1 MAIAALPEATVHL
14 LGSAQALTTPTSLVK
29 ELIDN
34 GLDAKATSIDILISQ
49 NTIDKI
55 EVRDNGHGIPQQ
67 DLDALGRRGHTS
79 KLRSFDDLKAIG
91 GVSLG
96 FRGEALASAVQLGE
110 VSVTS
115 RTDADPVATTVKLKA
130 PGGIESQ
137 SRKSH
142 PIGTTVCV
150 LKFLEKI
157 PVRKQT
163 TLKAAPKTLV
173 KVKELLQSYALSRP
187 SVRFT
192 LKVIKGAKG
201 SWSFAPRPNDG
212 IKEAVSQVI
221 GRDAAAQCMEKSLA
235 FSESQSVEANASE
248 SLTEKHQLLND
259 QFLVEVFLPRPDADP
274 SKFGH
279 GQFISVDSR
288 PVSHEK
294 GTMKRIVTI
303 FKHCLKAAFG
313 DGSEV
318 KNPFL
323 RLSITCPVA
332 SYDPNVEPAKDDILF
347 SNEYIV
353 LEAIEGLFR
362 TIYGESKQV
371 SAIEAPHPLV
381 QKLDNFEL
389 LLARKPVES
398 STNHIQSSP
407 SETGAPMESPNGLLV
422 PSLPSP
428 INSDPVMGTDNLTQS
443 IEASEDEAVGNRRKW
458 GFDMS
463 KDFTEE
469 DRGPARANHPSKFRS
484 PRPAEKSAPTTTS
497 SNPLNPWLI
506 AKMVAPVQQD
516 NHNKLPTPSDSH
528 NLAAEPSETS
538 TQISSQLS
546 DPMLLDLSHS
556 EIPNASRLPRRRYS
570 NEILRNPNHSIADTL
585 PFQHHNQPQRRYSN
599 EDMRGGR
606 PPLGATDYDELFI
619 AEEQAPQVR
628 RRNDFISA
636 KNLPENAFVSP
647 PATQRLK
654 GAKRSNGVNKPFA
667 PPRTIARNTIQS
679 DGFRQSTLLDGYPAP
694 NGNRQEIP
702 QMEANPELEWAMDY
716 EQRKEKA
723 TQHHRQERGKSRRA
737 RADSFQGDPGERAR
751 SSPHKNR
758 YISAIKALEAD
769 AISSQNSARVVGK
782 LKTTL
787 ADEDPRAYFMKQ
799 QKLMAVPNGGP
810 LKLSRAKSM
819 KLPLERIPNN
829 SQTHELLL
837 TLATNTDRLRSLMM
851 NTAKDDTYSDRGSQ
865 PTGLSIDA
873 SSMPALTSRIQDVV
887 ENWMDAEEERRC
899 EVEYKFG
906 NLLGG
911 GLSVA

>member
-1 MAIAALPEATVHL
+1 MPIAALPEATVHL

-29 ELIDN
+29 ELVDN
-34 GLDAKATSIDILISQ
+34 GLDANATSIDILISQ

-55 EVRDNGHGIPQQ
+55 EVRDNGHGIPQE

-79 KLRSFDDLKAIG
+79 KLRSFDELKSIG

-130 PGGIESQ
+130 PGGIDSQ

-150 LKFLEKI
+150 LKFLERI

-173 KVKELLQSYALSRP
+173 KIKELLQSYALSRP
-187 SVRFT
+187 SVRFN
-192 LKVIKGAKG
+192 LKIVKGTKG

-221 GRDAAAQCMEKSLA
+221 GRDAAAQCMEKSLV
-235 FSESQSVEANASE
+235 FPESQSGEADASE
-248 SLTEKHQLLND
+248 SLTEKHQLSND

-279 GQFISVDSR
+279 GQFISIDSR

-313 DGSEV
+313 DESEV
-318 KNPFL
+318 KNPFI

-332 SYDPNVEPAKDDILF
+332 SYDPNVEPAKDDVLF
-347 SNEYIV
+347 SNEYLV

-362 TIYGESKQV
+362 TIYGEGKPV
-371 SAIEAPHPLV
+371 SAIKPLQPLV

-398 STNHIQSSP
+398 STNRTESSP
-407 SETGAPMESPNGLLV
+407 SDTGAPVGSPNGLLA

-428 INSDPVMGTDNLTQS
+428 INSDPVMGTNNLAQS
-443 IEASEDEAVGNRRKW
+443 IEASDLEAVGNRRKW

-469 DRGPARANHPSKFRS
+469 NRGLARAKHPSKVRS
-484 PRPAEKSAPTTTS
+484 PGPAETSAPGNTS

-506 AKMVAPVQQD
+506 AKMTAPVRQD
-516 NHNKLPTPSDSH
+516 NHNTLPTPSDSQ
-528 NLAAEPSETS
+528 NLTAESSS
-538 TQISSQLS
+538 TFSRIPGELS
-546 DPMLLDLSHS
+546 DPMLLDFGHS
-556 EIPNASRLPRRRYS
+556 EIPGVSRLPRRRYS
-570 NEILRNPNHSIADTL
+570 NEIIRNPGHSMADSL
-585 PFQHHNQPQRRYSN
+585 PFQHHDQPQRRYSN
-599 EDMRGGR
+599 EDMRGVR
-606 PPLGATDYDELFI
+606 PPIGATDYDEVF
-619 AEEQAPQVR
+619 AVEEHTPQVR
-628 RRNDFISA
+628 RRNDFVSA
-636 KNLPENAFVSP
+636 RNLPENAFASP

-667 PPRTIARNTIQS
+667 PPRTIASNSMQP
-679 DGFRQSTLLDGYPAP
+679 DGFRQSTLLGGRQAQNGDGQK
-694 NGNRQEIP
+694 RP

-716 EQRKEKA
+716 EQRKEEA
-723 TQHHRQERGKSRRA
+723 TRHRRQEREKYRRA
-737 RADSFQGDPGERAR
+737 QAASFQGDFDEEVR
-751 SSPHKNR
+751 SSPHNNR
-758 YISAIKALEAD
+758 YISAVKALEAD
-769 AISSQNSARVVGK
+769 TISSRNGARVVEQ

-787 ADEDPRAYFMKQ
+787 ADGDPRAYFMKQ

-819 KLPLERIPNN
+819 KLPLERIPND
-829 SQTHELLL
+829 SQTHKLLL
-837 TLATNTDRLRSLMM
+837 TLATNNDRLRRLMM
-851 NTAKDDTYSDRGSQ
+851 DTAKDDSY
-865 PTGLSIDA
+865 TGLAIDA
-873 SSMPALTSRIQDVV
+873 SSMPALTSKIQTVV
-887 ENWMDAEEERRC
+887 EKWMDAEEERRC
-899 EVEYKFG
+899 EVQYKFE
-906 NLLGG
+906 NLLSGEPM
-911 GLSVA
+911 SVV